1 MGVCTAHEDP
11 HPLHAPGA
19 GLALLWPHH
28 PWNRVRIP
36 LGLGFGYSPKGT
48 QPQGDTASK
57 GYSPKGYVGLEA
69 VATEQFPTSVG
80 CGGGTRD
87 KC

>member
-1 MGVCTAHEDP
+1 MGVCTAPEDP

-19 GLALLWPHH
+19 GLGHPHH
-28 PWNRVRIP
+28 PWNRVCIP
-36 LGLGFGYSPKGT
+36 LGLGSGYGPKGT

-69 VATEQFPTSVG
+69 VATEQFPTPVG
-80 CGGGTRD
+80 WGGGTRG